1 MVYICAKLICDCS
14 WIFCNQSFHILE
26 TIVVGNVKKIVFS
39 LGCSIKY
46 NWCKTTPKIRPIQ
59 FAIGVFLGFVGY
71 SMSRIVTI
79 LLYSKIIGPRK
90 QVRRNFFV
98 LFLKVILYFSEKN
111 ANRPGGRG
119 LLIFQTKLKRFKR
132 LRANECEIYS
142 EMFFIFSKRR
152 GHQTILLPSLV
163 ENPRVYL

>member
-26 TIVVGNVKKIVFS
+26 TIVVGNMKKIVFS

-98 LFLKVILYFSEKN
+98 LFLKIILYFSEKN
-111 ANRPGGRG
+111 SNRRVGRG
-119 LLIFQTKLKRFKR
+119 VVDISDKIETIQKT
-132 LRANECEIYS
+132 A
-142 EMFFIFSKRR
+142 SKRM
-152 GHQTILLPSLV
+152 
-163 ENPRVYL
+163 

>member
-46 NWCKTTPKIRPIQ
+46 NWCKATPKIRPIQ

-98 LFLKVILYFSEKN
+98 LFLKIILYFSEKN
-111 ANRPGGRG
+111 ANRRVGRG
-119 LLIFQTKLKRFKR
+119 VVDISDKIETIQKT
-132 LRANECEIYS
+132 A
-142 EMFFIFSKRR
+142 SKRM
-152 GHQTILLPSLV
+152 
-163 ENPRVYL
+163 

>member
-26 TIVVGNVKKIVFS
+26 TIVVGNVKKIVIS

-98 LFLKVILYFSEKN
+98 LFLKIILYFSEKN
-111 ANRPGGRG
+111 ANRRGGRG
-119 LLIFQTKLKRFKR
+119 VVDISDKIETIQKT
-132 LRANECEIYS
+132 A
-142 EMFFIFSKRR
+142 SKRM
-152 GHQTILLPSLV
+152 
-163 ENPRVYL
+163 